1 MENLTDKE
9 LLERRFNVRVYG
21 LFVHS
26 HLGVLL
32 SHEELSGFKF
42 TKFPGGG
49 LEWGEGLTEGLCR
62 EIREELT
69 LDLNI
74 NLLEHYYTTDFFQ
87 VSAFRPAD
95 QIISVYYKV
104 AVPAE
109 IQNADFTYFNEE
121 SKSKKQLFQWCSWT
135 KLAPESCTFPIDQR
149 IIQQL
154 IQSRTH

>member
-1 MENLTDKE
+1 MMDEVP
-9 LLERRFNVRVYG
+9 LERRFNVRVYG

-26 HLGVLL
+26 QLGVLL

-49 LEWGEGLTEGLCR
+49 LEWGEGLTDGLCR
-62 EIREELT
+62 EIREELK
-69 LDLNI
+69 LDLSI
-74 NLLEHYYTTDFFQ
+74 NQLEHYYTTDFFQ
-87 VSAFRPAD
+87 VSAFRPED

-104 AVPAE
+104 AVPNE
-109 IQNADFTYFNEE
+109 IQNPDFNHFNEE
-121 SKSKKQLFQWCSWT
+121 SSSKKQLFQWCAWS
-135 KLAPESCTFPIDQR
+135 KLSPDSCTFPIDQR

>member
-49 LEWGEGLTEGLCR
+49 LEWGEGLTEAIL
-62 EIREELT
+62 
-69 LDLNI
+69 
-74 NLLEHYYTTDFFQ
+74 
-87 VSAFRPAD
+87 
-95 QIISVYYKV
+95 
-104 AVPAE
+104 
-109 IQNADFTYFNEE
+109 
-121 SKSKKQLFQWCSWT
+121 
-135 KLAPESCTFPIDQR
+135 
-149 IIQQL
+149 
-154 IQSRTH
+154 